1 MDEELFRRLYEAA
14 CEAMS
19 RAYAPYSHFPVGA
32 AILGDDGQI
41 YSGCNVENAAFLAG
55 LCAEC
60 GALGDMIRQGATEI
74 RAFIAVNSH
83 KEVIVPCG
91 RCRQMLSEFT
101 DPDTPFAMPGGVVP
115 FKEVLPFSFSPD
127 DLAAG
132 AQTTHADKN

>member
-1 MDEELFRRLYEAA
+1 MDEELFARLHTAA

-19 RAYAPYSHFPVGA
+19 HAYAPYSHFPVGA
-32 AILGDDGQI
+32 AILADDGEI

-60 GALGDMIRQGATEI
+60 GALGDMIRAGATKI
-74 RAFIAVNSH
+74 RAFMAVDSR
-83 KEVIVPCG
+83 KEVVVPCG

-101 DPDTPFAMPGGVVP
+101 DPGTPFAMPHGVRP
-115 FKEVLPFSFSPD
+115 FKEVLPYTFTPD

-132 AQTTHADKN
+132 ASTTHAQER